1 MMTALF
7 SEGQSL
13 GGAEFRTG
21 RVSDGQT
28 RQMLVLVWVT
38 PRSWVSCVEA
48 AQSLSP
54 EATITLAAVVDTG
67 PAGAAHGAYG
77 GLLGRGGDDP
87 ASRMAEVARQE
98 AQDMLDAAADRLG
111 RPARRLLLEGHAEQ
125 AVMDAAQDA
134 SLLVV
139 ARDGHS
145 HGPKSLG
152 KEVRFVID
160 HVACAVLLI
169 WPASYW
175 AAP

>member
-1 MMTALF
+1 
-7 SEGQSL
+7 
-13 GGAEFRTG
+13 
-21 RVSDGQT
+21 
-28 RQMLVLVWVT
+28 MLVLVWIT

-48 AQSLSP
+48 AKSLP
-54 EATITLAAVVDTG
+54 ADDTITLAAVVDTG

-77 GLLGRGGDDP
+77 GLLGRGGSDP
-87 ASRMAEVARQE
+87 ASRMTELARQE
-98 AQDMLDAAADRLG
+98 AQDMLDAAAARLG
-111 RPARRLLLEGHAEQ
+111 RPASQLLLEGHAEH

-134 SLLVV
+134 GLLVV

-152 KEVRFVID
+152 KEVRFVVD

-175 AAP
+175 EAP